1 MFRKTNTNK
10 QFSLLSGVN
19 QHLTGVSEKQF
30 SAPTAWHNTF
40 YSQVV
45 NKIDENIFSVLFS
58 EDQGSPNA
66 SVKILISMMILKE
79 GEGYS
84 DEKLFENCRFNLLTR
99 KALGLVNIDD
109 KIPAEST
116 YYLFRKRISEY
127 EEQKNEDLFE
137 KCFQKITEKQIIE
150 FNVSGKSLRADSKLI
165 GSNIA
170 FYSRYELIHRTLLL
184 FYKNVFHKQTSL
196 LSEENQIILADF
208 IKEKAADTV
217 YKSDKKQI
225 NNRIIILGELI
236 GSILN
241 VLQDNENKDYITLK
255 QVFSEQYKVLSDS
268 KIGIIPA
275 KEISAQSIQSPY
287 DTDCDFRTK
296 TGKKTKGYSHN
307 ITETCDPNND
317 VNLITNVE
325 VEPASKADNDFVE
338 TLVEKSK
345 EILTDEI
352 ENLHVDGAYHSIE
365 NQDFV
370 KKEGINFY
378 LTGFAGK
385 QGRYDL
391 KLHENE
397 LQVTDIQTNKL
408 IPVVITKNNKH
419 RIKTEKGYRYFTDKE
434 IESCRLR
441 KKADELPKE
450 IGNIRN
456 NVEASIFQLAY
467 TLRKDKT
474 KYRGLIKNKI
484 WAILRSLW
492 VNFVRI
498 TNNLKK
504 AATNANSNVN
514 NTLHFSL
521 FVKFSQI
528 IFILTSLESVD
539 KK

>member
-441 KKADELPKE
+441 KKADKLPKE